1 MKSKTFKRL
10 VPMVLGG
17 VAMLVLAMPMTAS
30 AHEWNHHDNA
40 RSAATWVHRDVH
52 PDWNHRE
59 AFRPAPRPYYPQ
71 AYYAPRPAIPV
82 YGAPAYGAPV
92 YAAPGYAAPFGAAGC
107 NETRLQ
113 NVYRYDKRTGHPAAA
128 NDVARRMQN
137 CGGRVYGQNGYY
149 GQNSVFGP
157 LGNMFGMW

>member
-30 AHEWNHHDNA
+30 AHERDRHDNA

-52 PDWNHRE
+52 RDWNHRE

-82 YGAPAYGAPV
+82 YGAPA

-128 NDVARRMQN
+128 NDVARQMRN
-137 CGGRVYGQNGYY
+137 CGGGVY
-149 GQNSVFGP
+149 GQNSVFGN
-157 LGNMFGMW
+157 LFRGW

>member
-30 AHEWNHHDNA
+30 AKDWNRHDNA
-40 RSAATWVHRDVH
+40 RPAATWVHRDVH

-59 AFRPAPRPYYPQ
+59 AFRPAPRAYYPQ

-82 YGAPAYGAPV
+82 YGAPAYGAPG

-128 NDVARRMQN
+128 NDVARQMRN
-137 CGGRVYGQNGYY
+137 CGGGVY
-149 GQNSVFGP
+149 GQNSVFGN
-157 LGNMFGMW
+157 LFRGW